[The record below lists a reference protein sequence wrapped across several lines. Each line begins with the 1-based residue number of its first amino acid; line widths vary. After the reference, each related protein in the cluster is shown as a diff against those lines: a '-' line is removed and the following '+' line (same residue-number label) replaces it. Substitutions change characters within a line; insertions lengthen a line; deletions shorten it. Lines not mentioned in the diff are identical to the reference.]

1 MRADRLIAE
10 LMLLQVRGKLTA
22 RDLSREVEVTERT
35 IYRDIDALCFAGVPV
50 CTERGPGGGIWLEES
65 YRTTLTG
72 LKRSEVRALFM
83 LSNPTALAEM
93 GFDDEARSALLKLS
107 AALPGALREEE
118 QRTRQRF
125 YIDPSGWQTVRG
137 SGSQLAATQKA
148 VWEDQII
155 RMRYLS
161 ILGDYVEPLEAVVEP
176 YGLVSRRGEWHLICR
191 KGGLNRV
198 VRLDRILDVELLADH
213 FSRRPDFNLAAFWND
228 WLATELAHPRPFH
241 VLALVFPE
249 VLPQLADYLAEEDS
263 LQAQH
268 DTVGDRKHICLSFK
282 NLEQARSHLLGLG
295 RSVEVLEPLALRLS
309 IEDYAHQISNLYQG
323 GELD

>member
-10 LMLLQVRGKLTA
+10 LMLLQARGRMTA
-22 RDLSREVEVTERT
+22 RELSREVEVTERT

-72 LKRSEVRALFM
+72 LNRGEVRALFM
-83 LSNPTALAEM
+83 LSIPTALAEM
-93 GFDDEARSALLKLS
+93 GLDDEARSAMLKLS

-155 RMRYLS
+155 QMRYLS
-161 ILGDYVEPLEAVVEP
+161 ILGEYVEPLEAVVEP
-176 YGLVSRRGEWHLICR
+176 YGLVSRLGEWHLICR
-191 KGGLNRV
+191 KGGLNQV
-198 VRLDRILDVELLADH
+198 VRLDRILTVELLPDR
-213 FSRRPDFNLAAFWND
+213 FSRSPDFNLAAFWNE
-228 WLATELAHPRPFH
+228 WLASELAHPRPFR
-241 VLALVFPE
+241 VLALVYPE
-249 VLPQLADYLAEEDS
+249 VLPQLADYMSEDNS
-263 LQAQH
+263 QETQH
-268 DTVGDRKHICLSFK
+268 GQEGERIHIWLSFK
-282 NLEQARSHLLGLG
+282 NLEQARSRLLGLG

-323 GELD
+323 GDHG